1 MTRINKETAKEA
13 TKGPTNDLKMEA
25 CSFFKRDGIKRQKY
39 RVIEEKASIHFG
51 LQNFH

>member
-13 TKGPTNDLKMEA
+13 TKGPTKDLKMDA

-39 RVIEEKASIHFG
+39 RVIEENALNHFEFK
-51 LQNFH
+51 NFH